1 MWQLWGRCKWTQFTQ
16 QVGMHHVSFLSC
28 THKMLPC
35 RSIFSLLL
43 SFANF
48 CFCLHSSLLAV
59 HLMHINVCP
68 SFWWDQGKDI
78 RGRLFLH
85 FRHFWDSGESRF
97 FGIKEH
103 PSGINGKIFFL
114 LPKRWVGNRFS
125 SNQQRGGWELLFL
138 RLLFKVSGTDK
149 WTMNCFYKIPRLF
162 QPFACSIMC
171 IFEGE
176 VNGRQVPLIIYS
188 A

>member
-1 MWQLWGRCKWTQFTQ
+1 MWQLWGRCKWMQFTQ

-28 THKMLPC
+28 THKMLPY

-43 SFANF
+43 IFANF

-103 PSGINGKIFFL
+103 PSGIDGRIFLL
-114 LPKRWVGNRFS
+114 LPKRRVGNRFS
-125 SNQQRGGWELLFL
+125 SNQQREGGG
-138 RLLFKVSGTDK
+138 RSYYFKDSFSKSVVL
-149 WTMNCFYKIPRLF
+149 I
-162 QPFACSIMC
+162 
-171 IFEGE
+171 
-176 VNGRQVPLIIYS
+176 NGPWIAFIKFRGYSSPLHVV
-188 A
+188 